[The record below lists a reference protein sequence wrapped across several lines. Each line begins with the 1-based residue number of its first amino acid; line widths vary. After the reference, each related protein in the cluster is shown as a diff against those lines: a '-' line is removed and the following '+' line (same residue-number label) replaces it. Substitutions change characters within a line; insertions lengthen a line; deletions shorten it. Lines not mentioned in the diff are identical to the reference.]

1 MIRNLTSKSY
11 KTLFGQ
17 IMQSKFSLFL
27 SNKLIML
34 HILIN
39 LGVKMVH
46 AHTLVRFQRAY
57 ILLEPPKIKKII
69 WVKLKPLIRSRFQ
82 LAQLV
87 KFFMVE

>member
-57 ILLEPPKIKKII
+57 ILLEPPKIKKSFGLNSNHLLE
-69 WVKLKPLIRSRFQ
+69 VDFN
-82 LAQLV
+82 
-87 KFFMVE
+87 